1 MPVIDMKNVCV
12 ICGKPLVPSK
22 SALLKDHIFC
32 EECSKRLYKTLYGE
46 GRNRGTD
53 REIEKIAKAY

>member
-32 EECSKRLYKTLYGE
+32 DECQKRLHKILYEEDKE
-46 GRNRGTD
+46 GGTG
-53 REIEKIAKAY
+53 